1 MSLVTWI
8 VLGLIGGFIA
18 SELVNK
24 SGEGMLLD
32 IFLGVVGAVVGG
44 YLLQDFGYVRVT
56 GINLYNIA
64 VAIVGA
70 MVVLLIYHTLVRRR
84 IQDRR

>member
-24 SGEGMLLD
+24 SGDGMLLD
-32 IFLGVVGAVVGG
+32 IFLGVVGAVAGG
-44 YLLQDFGYVRVT
+44 YLLQDFGLVRVT
-56 GINLYNIA
+56 GINLYNIS

-70 MVVLLIYHTLVRRR
+70 VVVLLIYHTLIRRR

>member
-70 MVVLLIYHTLVRRR
+70 MVVLLIYHTLIRRR